1 MKIPTH
7 WPNGTPMKVEHRI
20 HFMSFICG
28 VVYCETCGDIVAKCG
43 CGKEEMANLVP
54 SCPSCK
60 PEEHV
65 SPHRR

>member
-1 MKIPTH
+1 VKIPTH
-7 WPNGTPMKVEHRI
+7 WPNGQPMKVEHRI

-28 VVYCETCGDIVAKCG
+28 VVLCETCGDLVAKCG
-43 CGKEEMANLVP
+43 CGKEDIVNTVP

-65 SPHRR
+65 SPYAR